1 MTEVD
6 RDLLRG
12 LAGWDP
18 DDAPVTSV
26 YLTVD
31 GRRYP
36 RRADYEVR
44 LAELLRA
51 ARGQAAELGPT
62 EARSVDGDLER
73 MSVFVHE
80 ELDRGDTRGVAMFS
94 VSAAGLWEAVTLPR
108 PVRDRAFVGPRAEL
122 RMLEV
127 MLETHGAICTVL
139 VDYEKARIFL
149 LQLGRVEE
157 VRDVWDEVP
166 GRHDQGG
173 RSQMRMQRHVDD
185 HRRQHLRHVADAL
198 FRLWKAR
205 DFGNLV
211 LAGPGEAHREL
222 EAELHEYLRRRVR
235 ARITL
240 PMTAS
245 AVEVRAR
252 TIQVEEEMEREA
264 ERSTVRRLAEGAAA
278 GSGVAVTGLR
288 PTLSALS
295 EGRIGT
301 LAVRLDLEEPG
312 ARCEACGRLS
322 DEARAPCP
330 ACGGRMSEIP
340 DVVELA
346 VATAYGQGCRVETVV
361 TDEGL
366 ADLGGIGA
374 LLRF

>member
-1 MTEVD
+1 MSVLD
-6 RDLLRG
+6 RDLLRV
-12 LAGWDP
+12 LAEWEP
-18 DDAPVTSV
+18 ADAPVTTV

-44 LAELLRA
+44 LAELLRD
-51 ARGQAAELGPT
+51 ARAQASELEPGG
-62 EARSVDGDLER
+62 ARSVEGDLAR
-73 MSVFVHE
+73 MSAFVRE
-80 ELDRGDTRGVAMFS
+80 ELDRGDTRGVALFS
-94 VSAAGLWEAVTLPR
+94 ASGAGLWESVQLPR

-127 MLETHGAICTVL
+127 LLETHGATCTAL
-139 VDYEKARIFL
+139 ADYEKARIFL

-185 HRRQHLRHVADAL
+185 HRRQHLKHVADAL

-205 DFGNLV
+205 GFENLV

-222 EAELHEYLRRRVR
+222 EADLHEYLRRRVR

-245 AVEVRAR
+245 TLDVRAR
-252 TIQVEEEMEREA
+252 TLQVEEDLEREA
-264 ERSTVRRLAEGAAA
+264 ERTMVRRLSEGAAA
-278 GSGVAVTGLR
+278 GSGAVTGLED
-288 PTLSALS
+288 TLAALS

-312 ARCEACGRLS
+312 ARCEVCGRLS
-322 DEARAPCP
+322 DEARARCP
-330 ACGGRMSEIP
+330 ACGGRMRAIP

-366 ADLGGIGA
+366 TDVGGIGA

>member
-1 MTEVD
+1 VSVLE
-6 RDLLRG
+6 RDLLRD
-12 LAGWDP
+12 LAEWEP
-18 DDAPVTSV
+18 AAAPVTTV

-31 GRRYP
+31 GRRY
-36 RRADYEVR
+36 RRRSDYEVR
-44 LAELLRA
+44 LAELLRDARAQASELAPA
-51 ARGQAAELGPT
+51 A
-62 EARSVDGDLER
+62 ARSVEGDLER
-73 MSVFVHE
+73 MSVYVRE
-80 ELDRGDTRGVAMFS
+80 ELDRGDTRGIVMFS
-94 VSAAGLWEAVTLPR
+94 VSEAGLWESVRLPR

-127 MLETHGAICTVL
+127 MLETHGATCTAL

-157 VRDVWDEVP
+157 VKDVWDEVP

-185 HRRQHLRHVADAL
+185 HRRQHLKHVADTL

-205 DFGNLV
+205 GFENLL

-222 EAELHEYLRRRVR
+222 EADLHEYLRRRVR
-235 ARITL
+235 ARIAL

-245 AVEVRAR
+245 TLDVHAR
-252 TIQVEEEMEREA
+252 TLHVEEDLEREA
-264 ERSTVRRLAEGAAA
+264 ERSMVQRLVEGAAA
-278 GSGVAVTGLR
+278 GTAVTGLAD
-288 PTLSALS
+288 TLAALS
-295 EGRIGT
+295 EGRAGT
-301 LAVRLDLEEPG
+301 LAVRRDLREPG

-322 DEARAPCP
+322 DDAGVRCP
-330 ACGGRMSEIP
+330 ACGGRMGAIP
-340 DVVELA
+340 DVVEVA
-346 VATAYGQGCRVETVV
+346 VATAYGQGCRVETVMAG
-361 TDEGL
+361 EGL

>member
-1 MTEVD
+1 MSVLE
-6 RDLLRG
+6 RDLLRD
-12 LAGWDP
+12 LAEWDP
-18 DDAPVTSV
+18 ERAPVTTV

-44 LAELLRA
+44 LAELLRD
-51 ARGQAAELGPT
+51 ARAQASDLDPA
-62 EARSVDGDLER
+62 EARSVEGDLER
-73 MSVFVHE
+73 ISAYVRE
-80 ELDRGDTRGVAMFS
+80 ELDRGDTRGIAMFS
-94 VSAAGLWEAVTLPR
+94 VSEAGLWESVRLPR

-127 MLETHGAICTVL
+127 MLETHGATCTAL
-139 VDYEKARIFL
+139 VDYEKARIL
-149 LQLGRVEE
+149 LFQLGRVEE
-157 VRDVWDEVP
+157 VQDVWDEVP

-185 HRRQHLRHVADAL
+185 HRRQHLKHVANTL

-205 DFGNLV
+205 RFEILL
-211 LAGPGEAHREL
+211 LAGPGEAHREI
-222 EAELHEYLRRRVR
+222 EADLHEYLRQRVR

-245 AVEVRAR
+245 TLEVHAR
-252 TIQVEEEMEREA
+252 TLQVEEDLEREA
-264 ERSTVRRLAEGAAA
+264 ERSMVQRLAEGTAA
-278 GSGVAVTGLR
+278 GTAVTGLSD
-288 PTLSALS
+288 TLAALS

-301 LAVRLDLEEPG
+301 LAVRLDLQAPG
-312 ARCEACGRLS
+312 ARCEGCGRLS
-322 DEARAPCP
+322 DDAGGRCP
-330 ACGGRMSEIP
+330 VCGGRARAIP

-346 VATAYGQGCRVETVV
+346 VAAAYRQGCRVETVV
-361 TDEGL
+361 TDGL